1 MTGSTKYGVF
11 VEFNG
16 CLTGMIHINDL
27 SSEFGEMYSK
37 NELVAGT
44 PITFFVKDIITD
56 TKITLTQKT
65 DSKVNPWNG
74 AASKYPASTEVTG
87 IVRSIKDYGIFVEI
101 EEGITGLLH
110 SSELNGINL
119 QDIKKGDPIRVTINR
134 IEEETRKVFLKL
146 L

>member
-1 MTGSTKYGVF
+1 V
-11 VEFNG
+11 
-16 CLTGMIHINDL
+16 
-27 SSEFGEMYSK
+27 
-37 NELVAGT
+37 
-44 PITFFVKDIITD
+44 
-56 TKITLTQKT
+56 
-65 DSKVNPWNG
+65 
-74 AASKYPASTEVTG
+74 STEVTG

-119 QDIKKGDPIRVTINR
+119 QNIKKGDPIRVTINR